1 MEKNKIDLNIN
12 IINILIKMNEL
23 YERYIIIFTDL
34 LEKDIMDSFLL
45 NNRINNI
52 RNASRYH
59 ITNELL
65 DDYYSEEIISKL
77 YDDDEIHIDSE
88 KETNT
93 YYIGDVYKNRLKH
106 DEPIL
111 IHTSISPKFLLKYK
125 FETVEFFLENMEYME
140 SGYNSLYK
148 NIEIFKTAPDYVET
162 GSIILKTYWLK
173 IIQRVWKKIYKKR
186 IEWQNKSINPIALRH
201 REINGRNMYGH
212 APTIRGMLSHLQ
224 K

>member
-1 MEKNKIDLNIN
+1 
-12 IINILIKMNEL
+12 MNEINERINAI

-34 LEKDIMDSFLL
+34 LDKDIVDNYLL

-52 RNASRYH
+52 RNHS
-59 ITNELL
+59 ELV
-65 DDYYSEEIISKL
+65 DQYYNDIIISKL
-77 YDDDEIHIDSE
+77 YEDDAIHIDSE

-93 YYIGDVYKNRLKH
+93 YYIGDIYINRLKQH
-106 DEPIL
+106 EPIL
-111 IHTSISPKFLLKYK
+111 IHTSISPRFLLKYK
-125 FETVEFFLENMEYME
+125 FETISFFLENMEYMDP
-140 SGYNSLYK
+140 GYSLYK

-186 IEWQNKSINPIALRH
+186 IAWQKKSRHPIALRH

>member
-1 MEKNKIDLNIN
+1 
-12 IINILIKMNEL
+12 MNEINERINAI

-34 LEKDIMDSFLL
+34 LDKDIVDNYLL

-52 RNASRYH
+52 RNHS
-59 ITNELL
+59 ELV
-65 DDYYSEEIISKL
+65 DEYYNDIIISKL
-77 YDDDEIHIDSE
+77 YEDDVIHIDSE
-88 KETNT
+88 KEDNT
-93 YYIGDVYKNRLKH
+93 YYIGDVYKNRLKQ

-111 IHTSISPKFLLKYK
+111 IHTSISPRFLLKYK
-125 FETVEFFLENMEYME
+125 FETISFFLENMEYME
-140 SGYNSLYK
+140 QHYNSLYK

-186 IEWQNKSINPIALRH
+186 IEWQKKSIHPIALRH
-201 REINGRNMYGH
+201 REINGRNMYGR